1 MKKQQISRFH
11 LFIKKLKHALAGHY
25 IEEKNTKKEHRDKQK
40 YIKILEKAKD
50 VFFYMFTISF
60 LLFFISLISGIKIF
74 SLYNIPL
81 FLFFFSLLTFF
92 FFLIIK
98 FKLDKFKLYLKIR
111 EEDKN
116 INLN

>member
-1 MKKQQISRFH
+1 MEEQQISKFH

-25 IEEKNTKKEHRDKQK
+25 AEEKNTKRDNQK
-40 YIKILEKAKD
+40 YIKIWEKIKD

-74 SLYNIPL
+74 YLYNIPL
-81 FLFFFSLLTFF
+81 FLFFFSFF
-92 FFLIIK
+92 SFCFFLIIK
-98 FKLDKFKLYLKIR
+98 FRLDKFKLYLKIR